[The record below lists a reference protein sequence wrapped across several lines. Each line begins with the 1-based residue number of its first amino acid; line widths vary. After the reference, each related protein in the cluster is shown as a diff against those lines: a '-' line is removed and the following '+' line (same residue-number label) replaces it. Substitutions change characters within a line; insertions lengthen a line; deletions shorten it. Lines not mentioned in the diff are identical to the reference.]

1 MTRCVKC
8 NKPSVVGIARPA
20 FRDVN
25 TGMMM
30 APPSLEFCRTHY
42 RQWKEDQA

>member
-20 FRDVN
+20 IRSN
-25 TGMMM
+25 TGALYAL
-30 APPSLEFCRTHY
+30 APLEFCRKHY
-42 RQWKEDQA
+42 REYKEASQ

>member
-20 FRDVN
+20 IELP
-25 TGMMM
+25 TGELMGL
-30 APPSLEFCRTHY
+30 PSLEFCRKHY
-42 RQWKEDQA
+42 REYKEGQA